1 MIKAIQKLFIGTSI
15 LTMLLADGRIVY
27 QDDTKVVV
35 NCDDNRFGNRLLL
48 CLRKG

>member
-1 MIKAIQKLFIGTSI
+1 MSRLPMVQAEMD
-15 LTMLLADGRIVY
+15 TMLLADGRIVY